1 MIKFSSIS
9 RAKFD
14 LIPDRD
20 KNPEKVYFVD
30 DGSIYKGSKIYTSNV
45 LNVDELPERGKPGMI
60 YILPYGIAMWN
71 VEKSEFQAVVIE
83 NDISD
88 NIDDSNP
95 DQSGIASIPAI
106 KKYVNEKSF
115 SGSDS
120 SWEVIE

>member
-60 YILPYGIAMWN
+60 YILPYGIAM
-71 VEKSEFQAVVIE
+71 
-83 NDISD
+83 
-88 NIDDSNP
+88 
-95 DQSGIASIPAI
+95 
-106 KKYVNEKSF
+106 
-115 SGSDS
+115 
-120 SWEVIE
+120 